1 MAGRIYLNESEY
13 RERVRKDNETRK
25 GIAGVFL
32 DLSVLLIAGIGARW
46 FTGGLDWY
54 VLTWS
59 FGAGF
64 LILVGVAFLRS
75 LEAES

>member
-1 MAGRIYLNESEY
+1 MAGRIYSSESEY

-25 GIAGVFL
+25 AIAGMFF
-32 DLSVLLIAGIGARW
+32 DLTVLLIAGIAARW
-46 FTGGLDWY
+46 FTEGPGWY

-64 LILVGVAFLRS
+64 LILVGVAFTRS
-75 LEAES
+75 LEPES